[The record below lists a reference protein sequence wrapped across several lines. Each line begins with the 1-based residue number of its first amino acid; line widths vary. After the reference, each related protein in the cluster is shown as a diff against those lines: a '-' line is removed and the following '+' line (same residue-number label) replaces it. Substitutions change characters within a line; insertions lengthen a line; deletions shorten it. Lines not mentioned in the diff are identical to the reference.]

1 MDKRDVRD
9 IDVIA
14 AGHVCLDIIPGF
26 ASDRPYRIEEVFS
39 PGKIVDV
46 RAAAISTGG
55 PVSNTGI
62 ALAKLGMKVSFMA
75 RIGCDEFGDLTLE
88 RLKQWAG
95 VEGLSRSEKEH
106 SSYTVAI
113 APPGIDR
120 IFFHSPGTNHTF
132 SAGDVDYNLCA
143 RARLFHLGYPP
154 LMRTLYQN
162 DGEQLIEIFRR
173 VKERGTTTSLDM
185 ALPDPRSEAGRINWR
200 KLLQR
205 CLPYVDVFHP
215 SAEEALFMAQPEKY
229 NRLRSQA
236 AGRDLLDMLWGRDY
250 TELSRLLL
258 SWGPAIITLK
268 SGHRGFYLRTGETKR
283 LEALGGACPAPLNTW
298 AARELWSPAY
308 HLDSIASATGSGDS
322 SLAGFTAAL
331 LKGETPERSIAAA
344 NALGY
349 QNLHALDA
357 VSGIQDWDAT
367 VQIMADRSLPRYE
380 MPEEAGWR
388 FDSTATLLYGPED
401 RNA

>member
-1 MDKRDVRD
+1 MKRD
-9 IDVIA
+9 IDAIA

-26 ASDRPYRIEEVFS
+26 ASERPYRIEEVFS

-46 RAAAISTGG
+46 QAATVSTGG

-75 RIGCDEFGDLTLE
+75 KIGRDEFGQLTLE
-88 RLKQWAG
+88 RLKKWAG
-95 VEGLSRSEKEH
+95 VEGLSRSEAEH

-132 SAGDVDYNLCA
+132 SADDVDYDLCA

-154 LMRTLYQN
+154 LMRSLYQN
-162 DGEQLIEIFRR
+162 DGEQLMEIFRR

-200 KLLQR
+200 TVLQR
-205 CLPYVDVFHP
+205 ALPYVDIFHP
-215 SAEEALFMAQPEKY
+215 SAEEAMFMAQPEKC

-236 AGRDLLDMLWGRDY
+236 AGRDVLDMLWGRDY
-250 TELSRLLL
+250 TELSNLLL
-258 SWGPAIITLK
+258 SWGPAMVTLK
-268 SGHRGFYLRTGETKR
+268 SGHRGFYLRTGGEERMKS
-283 LEALGGACPAPLNTW
+283 LGSALPEDWKAW
-298 AARELWSPAY
+298 VKRELWSPAY
-308 HLDSIASATGSGDS
+308 SLETFASATGSGDS
-322 SLAGFTAAL
+322 SLAGFTAAFL
-331 LKGETPERSIAAA
+331 QGEPAEQCIAAA

-349 QNLHALDA
+349 QNLHAPDA
-357 VSGIQDWDAT
+357 VSGIKSWPET
-367 VQIMADRSLPRYE
+367 LQIMADRSLPRYP
-380 MPEEAGWR
+380 MPTEEGWRADEEAK
-388 FDSTATLLYGPED
+388 LLYGPED
-401 RNA
+401 KKG